1 MSVSRAEYVNRVIE
15 LYVDAPDTA
24 DVPRQA
30 DWSIA
35 AAMYDAGIS
44 IDVVELAFQVAF
56 LRRYLA
62 NLERDGYSPLI
73 RSLAYFRAVIHSL
86 SPAEHDPAY
95 MAYIASSYASKRDI
109 PPAHPRRIHEGARQL
124 PEQTRKHR

>member
-1 MSVSRAEYVNRVIE
+1 MTASRAEYVNRVID
-15 LYVDAPDTA
+15 LYLDAPDTA
-24 DVPRQA
+24 DAPRET

-56 LRRYLA
+56 LRRYVV

-73 RSLAYFRAVIHSL
+73 RSLAYFRAVVNSL
-86 SPAEHDPAY
+86 TPAERDSDY
-95 MAYIASSYASKRDI
+95 MAYIASSYAAKSVNLADYL
-109 PPAHPRRIHEGARQL
+109 RRIKEGSALL
-124 PEQTRKHR
+124 PDSTRNHR